1 MSDLV
6 TRAAALAAEMATAH
20 EATIRDGN
28 TTDDER
34 KAHEATMRALDK
46 AAMELAGGNL
56 PRQAGPFYMVAS
68 RTQAGVVY
76 RVDLNANTCT
86 CKNGRACW
94 HIAAAQVFD
103 SATKGAMVI
112 EPTPVPTPEPTP
124 DELFDALIDPD
135 EWRSVNDVEA
145 DEEQAYHSI
154 LAAVTDDMVIEPP
167 SDTFDN
173 PDNWPDPL
181 PSGWVRIDGHAI
193 PF

>member
-1 MSDLV
+1 MSDLA
-6 TRAAALAAEMATAH
+6 TCAAALAAEMATAH
-20 EATIRDGN
+20 EHIIRDGN

-76 RVDLNANTCT
+76 RVDLDGVSCT
-86 CKNGRACW
+86 CKNGKACW

-103 SATKGAMVI
+103 SATKGAQVI
-112 EPTPVPTPEPTP
+112 EPTLEASGPTV

-135 EWRSVNDVEA
+135 EWHSVNEVEA
-145 DEEQAYHSI
+145 DEEQAYRESI
-154 LAAVTDDMVIEPP
+154 SAVTDDMVM
-167 SDTFDN
+167 DF
-173 PDNWPDPL
+173 L
-181 PSGWVRIDGHAI
+181 H
-193 PF
+193 